1 MKIVLHLG
9 IFLIVVLVACCAGR
23 SLCSRVQAQSQ
34 GQMPAQEQQRPAN
47 FVFLI
52 DVSGSMLSKKTMVTA
67 SDGTQVTLFE
77 SLRQAL
83 KQIVEDPR
91 LIGPGSKVAFV
102 TFGTAITEKSSWPS
116 RLDTPADRQKLSESI
131 LSSTQLQADKHGD
144 TYMAGAL
151 DKAYAK
157 AIDFG
162 EHSEPCTTT
171 FIVMLTDGWDEPPA
185 GSTLRV
191 RDVAAR
197 VVSKERDLKKR
208 LGVNTWQVKVV
219 GLQRLPD
226 KKAGTTTAS
235 ELAAILGGDF
245 FDVSKQ
251 GNGTIADRI
260 YQAMKKTI
268 DDLQGRMD
276 VAPVSAGGF
285 LDFGTIKGGDDAK
298 GTIDVSSRSCY
309 GEKLTSVAEVSNKL
323 SSAELR
329 ALHAE
334 FDQVRAANK
343 LKDSAAYDKVALV
356 STLPPNAIS
365 CSLDKEVPLVPTID
379 QAASQSTTAMWQ
391 PVPVR
396 SHVGA
401 LCPPGAYLGALRMIG
416 TARCDKIVPFA
427 INVPSRIVTDTGA
440 IKAQIR
446 KPGFL
451 WNEPTKTK
459 LQFAVGTS
467 VAGQQEMP
475 EEVVV
480 EPAGGKATSGA
491 LLDRSLINGGRS
503 LNVKLNMARTEN
515 APVLLDV
522 DIPAD
527 LAPGKYDGQLAMRVN
542 GRSSVLAP
550 TSIAWTIEILPSPWE
565 QVRPIAIPILFLA
578 IIVMVVWFGMW
589 LSALKR
595 S

>member
-1 MKIVLHLG
+1 MNSVLRAL
-9 IFLIVVLVACCAGR
+9 
-23 SLCSRVQAQSQ
+23 LCLTLAVGFFVSAAMTGAAAES
-34 GQMPAQEQQRPAN
+34 QRPAN

-67 SDGTQVTLFE
+67 SDGSQITLFE

-91 LIGPGSKVAFV
+91 LIGSGSKVAFV
-102 TFGTAITEKSSWPS
+102 TFGTAVTDKSSWPS
-116 RLDTPADRQKLSESI
+116 RLDTPDQRNKLSEAI
-131 LSSTQLQADKHGD
+131 SSAEELQADKHGD

-151 DKAYAK
+151 DRAYAK

-185 GSTLRV
+185 GSTLHV

-197 VVSKERDLKKR
+197 LVAKEHELKKR

-226 KKAGTTTAS
+226 RKAGTTTAS
-235 ELAAILGGDF
+235 ELAGILGGDF

-251 GNGTIADRI
+251 GNGTIAERI

-276 VAPVSAGGF
+276 VAPVAAGGF
-285 LDFGTIKGGDDAK
+285 LDFGTIKGGENNSA
-298 GTIDVSSRSCY
+298 TIDVSSRSCY
-309 GEKLTSVAEVSNKL
+309 GEKLTAVAEVTNKL
-323 SSAELR
+323 SAAQLR
-329 ALHAE
+329 TLRE
-334 FDQVRAANK
+334 DFDQALTTGK
-343 LKDSAAYDKVALV
+343 LPDGVAKGKVSLV
-356 STLPPNAIS
+356 SDLPPTAIS
-365 CSLDKEVPLVPTID
+365 CSLEKEVGLVPTID
-379 QAASQSTTAMWQ
+379 QAASNSSTTQWQ
-391 PVPVR
+391 PVTVHA
-396 SHVGA
+396 HVSG
-401 LCPPGAYLGALRMIG
+401 LCPPGKYLGALKLLG
-416 TARCDKIVPFA
+416 TARCDKIVPFY
-427 INVPSRIVTDTGA
+427 IDVPSRIVADTGV

-451 WNEPTKTK
+451 WNEPTRTK

-467 VAGQQEMP
+467 VAGQQEIP

-480 EPAGGKATSGA
+480 EPAGGKTPSGS
-491 LLDRSLINGGRS
+491 LLDKSLINGGRN
-503 LNVKLNMARTEN
+503 LNVKLNMAKTET
-515 APVLLDV
+515 APVLIDV
-522 DIPAD
+522 EIPAE
-527 LAPGKYDGQLAMRVN
+527 LPPGHYDGQLAMRVN
-542 GRSSVLAP
+542 GPSSVLAP
-550 TSIAWTIEILPSPWE
+550 ASIAWSIEVLPSPWE
-565 QVRPIAIPILFLA
+565 QVRPIAVPILLLF
-578 IIVMVVWFGMW
+578 IVVLVIWFAMW